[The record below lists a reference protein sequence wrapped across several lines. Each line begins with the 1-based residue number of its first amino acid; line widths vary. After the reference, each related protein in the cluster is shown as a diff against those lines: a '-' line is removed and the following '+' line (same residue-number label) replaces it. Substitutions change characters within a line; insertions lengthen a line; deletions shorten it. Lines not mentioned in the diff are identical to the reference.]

1 MNGTAAVPTPL
12 SPGSESREKEVFTL
26 LLDINQELL
35 YESVQLQ
42 NRQLELKKE
51 HAVSNAEDGSP
62 AEQARKPTEEEKLVQ
77 QDYFQ

>member
-1 MNGTAAVPTPL
+1 MNGTAVVTTPL
-12 SPGSESREKEVFTL
+12 SPGSESREREVFSL

-51 HAVSNAEDGSP
+51 QSAPNADDGSL
-62 AEQARKPTEEEKLVQ
+62 AEQARKPAEEEKLVQ